1 MSTTVSRRAS
11 RIIWVDVLR
20 ILGAA
25 LIFVYHFSRDYQF
38 TFGMGKPSPG
48 MALVTDQFALIG
60 ISLFVILSG
69 LSYYL
74 SKRPGHSGFAEYR
87 RRIGR
92 LLLPLWVIGVPYVI
106 AGLALGEMSA
116 NELWKLPFWF
126 LGLGVVSPATYLPVS
141 AAWWYVTLAVQ
152 CVLILPVVW
161 LLTDRIG
168 ITAGVIALAL
178 VEFATLALIGLL
190 PPAWHYLVQG
200 LVFARL
206 IEIAVGII
214 AAAACRRLI
223 GAWKALGLCILAIAA
238 SLLAQQLGA
247 ITPAWIVSGWAIAT
261 AGLAFALGA
270 GSHPSAAFLTSI
282 AVATYPFYLVHS
294 PIVKNVIHL
303 FARAGISS
311 YAMLMAAAALLACLA
326 TALVVWLVT
335 LIGNLGGPMRGDPAP
350 ERSASL

>member
-1 MSTTVSRRAS
+1 MSTAVSRRPS
-11 RIIWVDVLR
+11 RIVWIDALR

-38 TFGMGKPSPG
+38 TFGMGAPAAG
-48 MALVTDQFALIG
+48 LAHVTDWFALVG
-60 ISLFVILSG
+60 ISLFVVLSG

-74 SKRPGHSGFAEYR
+74 SRKPGPTGFAEYR

-92 LLLPLWVIGVPYVI
+92 LLLPLWIIGVPYVA
-106 AGLALGEMSA
+106 AGLAMGEMTPS
-116 NELWKLPFWF
+116 ELWKVPFWF

-141 AAWWYVTLAVQ
+141 SAWWYVTLAVQ
-152 CVLILPVVW
+152 CVLVLPAIW
-161 LLTDRIG
+161 MLTDRIG
-168 ITAGVIALAL
+168 LTAGVIVLAL

-206 IEIAVGII
+206 IEISVGIV

-223 GAWKALGLCILAIAA
+223 GAWKALGLCAIAVAA
-238 SLLAQQLGA
+238 SLLAQQMGA
-247 ITPAWIVSGWAIAT
+247 ITPAWIVGGWAVVT
-261 AGLAFALGA
+261 AGLALALGV
-270 GSHPSAAFLTSI
+270 GSHASTALLTSV
-282 AVATYPFYLVHS
+282 ATATYPFYLVHA

-303 FARAGISS
+303 FARFGISS
-311 YAMLMAAAALLACLA
+311 YALLMATAAVLSCLV
-326 TALVVWLVT
+326 TALVVWFVGLVRRR
-335 LIGNLGGPMRGDPAP
+335 GGQAGGPSAS